1 MHGLAARSIS
11 ASVSVATGV
20 MRRAVS
26 TDGID
31 HPSTGGGDTAAPGV
45 VADHCY
51 MRHVPRLLRGALLAA
66 LILCFAAVTATAA
79 VRQTPSRNGHG
90 NGNDKTKDN
99 GPPAASPPATSPGA
113 AKETPDAPATS
124 PGQAKKTVSDA
135 PDTPPGQAKKTT
147 ADASASPATSAAP
160 IPVPPPSSPVIGES
174 MGLKP
179 VSGGVHVRLPGSSGY
194 VSLATA
200 GSVPSGAVVDARKGT
215 VVLRSAVDE
224 HGRVQSAAIR
234 GAVFEVRQSADA
246 NGMTDLVLRGGRPKS
261 CAAADDRATGR
272 AAVALATPSKKKP
285 RAGALWARDGHG
297 RFRTRGRNSV
307 ATVRG
312 TRWSTR
318 ETCAGTLTRVMA
330 GAVDVFDLRRQ
341 RTVRVRAGHTH
352 LARTSG

>member
-1 MHGLAARSIS
+1 
-11 ASVSVATGV
+11 
-20 MRRAVS
+20 
-26 TDGID
+26 
-31 HPSTGGGDTAAPGV
+31 
-45 VADHCY
+45 
-51 MRHVPRLLRGALLAA
+51 MRHVPRLLPGALLAT

-79 VRQTPSRNGHG
+79 VRETPSGNGHG
-90 NGNDKTKDN
+90 NGNDKTKTKDN
-99 GPPAASPPATSPGA
+99 GAPAASPPATPPGA
-113 AKETPDAPATS
+113 GNQTPDAPA
-124 PGQAKKTVSDA
+124 A
-135 PDTPPGQAKKTT
+135 PPGQAKKTASGAPDTPPGRAKKMT
-147 ADASASPATSAAP
+147 AGAPASPATSAAP
-160 IPVPPPSSPVIGES
+160 IPVPPPASPVIGES

-179 VSGGVHVRLPGSSGY
+179 ISGAVHVRLPGSSGY

-215 VVLRSAVDE
+215 VVLRSAVDG
-224 HGRVQSAAIR
+224 HGRVQSATIR
-234 GAVFEVRQSADA
+234 GAIFEVRQSADA

-272 AAVALATPSKKKP
+272 AAVALATPSTEKKP

-330 GAVDVFDLRRQ
+330 GAVDVFDLRKQ
-341 RTVRVRAGHTH
+341 RTVRVRAGHTY